1 MAQTIIIGAI
11 VLLAAGCIGRA
22 IYRRLTGKSKPCP
35 SCGDPNCQFSKD
47 PQRHCPINW
56 EL

>member
-1 MAQTIIIGAI
+1 MTQTIIVGAI
-11 VLLAAGCIGRA
+11 VLLAAGCVGRA
-22 IYRRLTGKSKPCP
+22 IYRRLTGKNKPCP

-56 EL
+56 EM